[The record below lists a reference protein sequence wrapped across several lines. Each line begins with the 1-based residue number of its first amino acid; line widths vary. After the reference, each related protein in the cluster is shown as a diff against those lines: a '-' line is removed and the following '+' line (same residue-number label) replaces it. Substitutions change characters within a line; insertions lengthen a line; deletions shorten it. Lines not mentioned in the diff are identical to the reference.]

1 MSLSMY
7 QASVPVFA
15 RSLNML
21 SKLLA
26 KAEAHAAANG
36 LKPEDLLEA
45 RLAPDMYALTRQ
57 IQAACDAAKF
67 GAARPAGITPP
78 SHPDTETTFAE
89 LQARIK
95 AVLDFINGI
104 DETAFMG
111 AETRPVALKTGS
123 GELSFTGQDYLIS
136 FALPNFFF
144 HAVTAYDILRHKG
157 LPLVKRDFL
166 NLG

>member
-26 KAEAHAAANG
+26 KAEAHAAAQG
-36 LKPEDLLEA
+36 MKPQDLLEA

-57 IQAACDAAKF
+57 IQTACDAAKF
-67 GAARPAGITPP
+67 GAARPAGVAPP

-89 LQARIK
+89 LQARIQ

-104 DETAFMG
+104 GEAAFAG
-111 AETRPVALKTGS
+111 AETRPVVVKTAN
-123 GELSFTGQDYLIS
+123 GELNFTGQSYLLT

-157 LPLVKRDFL
+157 LPLAKRDYL
-166 NLG
+166 NIG

>member
-15 RSLNML
+15 RGLSML
-21 SKLLA
+21 SKLLT
-26 KAEAHAAANG
+26 KAEAHAAASG
-36 LKPEDLLEA
+36 LSPADLLEA

-67 GAARPAGITPP
+67 GAARPAGVTPP
-78 SHPDTETTFAE
+78 SHPDTETSFAE

-95 AVLDFINGI
+95 AVSEFVNGI
-104 DETAFMG
+104 GEAAFEG
-111 AETRPVALKTGS
+111 AETRAVALKTGS
-123 GELSFTGQDYLIS
+123 GELSFTGQDYLTG

>member
-67 GAARPAGITPP
+67 GAARPAGVTPP

-111 AETRPVALKTGS
+111 AESRPVALKTGS

>member
-7 QASVPVFA
+7 QASVPVFT

-21 SKLLA
+21 SNLLS
-26 KAEAHAAANG
+26 KAEAHVAANG
-36 LKPEDLLEA
+36 LTPADLLEA
-45 RLAPDMYALTRQ
+45 RLAPDMYTLTRQ
-57 IQAACDAAKF
+57 IQVACDAAKF
-67 GAARPAGITPP
+67 GAARPAGVTPP

-89 LQARIK
+89 LQARIE
-95 AVLDFINGI
+95 AVSAFINGI
-104 DETAFMG
+104 GEAAYDG
-111 AETRPVALKTGS
+111 AETRPVVVKTPNAELKFS
-123 GELSFTGQDYLIS
+123 GQEYLLG

>member
-7 QASVPVFA
+7 QASVPVFT
-15 RSLNML
+15 RMLDML
-21 SKLLA
+21 SKLLS

-45 RLAPDMYALTRQ
+45 RLAPDMYPLTRQ
-57 IQAACDAAKF
+57 IQAAADAAKF
-67 GAARPAGITPP
+67 GAARPAGVTPP

-89 LQARIK
+89 LQARLK
-95 AVLDFINGI
+95 AVREFIAGI
-104 DETAFMG
+104 GEAAFEG
-111 AETRPVALKTGS
+111 AETRPVTLKTGS
-123 GELSFTGQDYLIS
+123 GELNFTGQDYLVG

-157 LPLVKRDFL
+157 LPLVKRDYL

>member
-1 MSLSMY
+1 MSLSLY
-7 QASVPVFA
+7 QASVPVFG
-15 RSLNML
+15 RTLGML
-21 SKLLA
+21 STLLT
-26 KAEAHAAANG
+26 KAEAYAAASG
-36 LKPEDLLEA
+36 MKPEELLEA

-67 GAARPAGITPP
+67 GAARPAGVTAP

-89 LQARIK
+89 LQTRIR

-104 DETAFMG
+104 GETAYDG
-111 AETRPVALKTGS
+111 AETRAVAIKTGS
-123 GELSFTGQDYLIS
+123 GELNFTGQSYLLT

-157 LPLVKRDFL
+157 MPLAKRDYL

>member
-15 RSLNML
+15 RGLSML
-21 SKLLA
+21 SKLLT
-26 KAEAHAAANG
+26 KAEAHVAANG
-36 LKPEDLLEA
+36 LSPADLLEA

-67 GAARPAGITPP
+67 GAARPAGVTPP
-78 SHPDTETTFAE
+78 SHPDTETSFAE

-104 DETAFMG
+104 GEAAFEG
-111 AETRPVALKTGS
+111 AETRAVALKTGS
-123 GELSFTGQDYLIS
+123 GELSFTGQDYLTG

-144 HAVTAYDILRHKG
+144 HAVTTYDILRHKG

>member
-7 QASVPVFA
+7 QASVPAFI

-21 SKLLA
+21 SKLLG

-67 GAARPAGITPP
+67 GVARPAGVTPP
-78 SHPDTETTFAE
+78 SHPDTETSFAE

-95 AVLDFINGI
+95 AVLDFINGVG
-104 DETAFMG
+104 EAAFEG
-111 AETRPVALKTGS
+111 AETRAVTLKTGS
-123 GELSFTGQDYLIS
+123 GELNFSGQDYLLG
-136 FALPNFFF
+136 FALPNFYF

>member
-7 QASVPVFA
+7 QASVPAFT

-21 SKLLA
+21 SKLLT
-26 KAEAHAAANG
+26 KAEAHVAAHG
-36 LKPEDLLEA
+36 LAPADLLEA
-45 RLAPDMYALTRQ
+45 RLAPDMYHLTRQ
-57 IQAACDAAKF
+57 IQAAADAAKF
-67 GAARPAGITPP
+67 GAARPAGVTPP

-89 LQARIK
+89 LQARLTS
-95 AVLDFINGI
+95 VSEFINGI
-104 DETAFMG
+104 GEAAFEG
-111 AETRPVALKTGS
+111 AETRPVTLKTGS
-123 GELSFTGQDYLIS
+123 GELSFTGQDYLLN
-136 FALPNFFF
+136 FALPNFYF

>member
-15 RSLNML
+15 RGLSML
-21 SKLLA
+21 SKLLT

-36 LKPEDLLEA
+36 LSPADLLEA

-67 GAARPAGITPP
+67 GAARPAGVTPP
-78 SHPDTETTFAE
+78 SHPDTETSFAE

-104 DETAFMG
+104 GEAAFEG
-111 AETRPVALKTGS
+111 AETRAVALKTGS
-123 GELSFTGQDYLIS
+123 GELSFTGQDYLTG

>member
-7 QASVPVFA
+7 QASVPVFT
-15 RSLNML
+15 RMLDML
-21 SKLLA
+21 SKLLT
-26 KAEAHAAANG
+26 KAEAHAAAHG
-36 LKPEDLLEA
+36 MKPEDLLEA
-45 RLAPDMYALTRQ
+45 RLAPDMYPLTRQ
-57 IQAACDAAKF
+57 IQVACDAAKF
-67 GAARPAGITPP
+67 GVARPAGVAPP

-95 AVLDFINGI
+95 SVQDFIGGI
-104 DETAFMG
+104 GEAAFEG
-111 AETRPVALKTGS
+111 AETRPVVVKTPNA
-123 GELSFTGQDYLIS
+123 ELNFTGQDYLLG

-157 LPLVKRDFL
+157 LPLVKRDYL

>member
-7 QASVPVFA
+7 QASVPVFT
-15 RSLNML
+15 RSLKML
-21 SKLLA
+21 SNLLT

-36 LKPEDLLEA
+36 LQPADLLEA
-45 RLAPDMYALTRQ
+45 RLAPDMYHLTRQ
-57 IQAACDAAKF
+57 IQAAADAAKF
-67 GAARPAGITPP
+67 GAARPAGVTPP
-78 SHPDTETTFAE
+78 SHPDTETSFAE

-95 AVLDFINGI
+95 AVSDFINGI
-104 DETAFMG
+104 GEAAFAG
-111 AETRPVALKTGS
+111 SETREVALKTGS
-123 GELSFTGQDYLIS
+123 GELKFNGQDYLLS

-144 HAVTAYDILRHKG
+144 HAITAYDILRHKG

>member
-7 QASVPVFA
+7 QASVPAFT

-21 SKLLA
+21 SKLLE

-36 LKPEDLLEA
+36 LKPEELLEA
-45 RLAPDMYALTRQ
+45 RLAPDMYPLTRQ

-67 GAARPAGITPP
+67 GAARPAGVTPP

-95 AVLDFINGI
+95 AVSDFISGI
-104 DETAFMG
+104 GEAAFAG
-111 AETRPVALKTGS
+111 AETRAVTLKTGS
-123 GELSFTGQDYLIS
+123 GELGFTGQDYLLN
-136 FALPNFFF
+136 FALPNFYF

>member
-21 SKLLA
+21 SKLLT

-67 GAARPAGITPP
+67 GAARPAGVTPP

-95 AVLDFINGI
+95 AVLDFINSI

-111 AETRPVALKTGS
+111 AESRPVALKTGS

>member
-15 RSLNML
+15 RGLSML
-21 SKLLA
+21 SKLLT

-36 LKPEDLLEA
+36 LSPADLLEA

-67 GAARPAGITPP
+67 GAARPAGVTPP
-78 SHPDTETTFAE
+78 SHPDTETSFAE

-104 DETAFMG
+104 GEAAFEG
-111 AETRPVALKTGS
+111 AETRAVALKTGS
-123 GELSFTGQDYLIS
+123 GELSFTGQDYLVS

-144 HAVTAYDILRHKG
+144 HAVTAYDILRHRG

>member
-15 RSLNML
+15 RGLNML
-21 SKLLA
+21 SKLLT

-36 LKPEDLLEA
+36 LTPADLLEA

-67 GAARPAGITPP
+67 GAARPAGVTPP

-104 DETAFMG
+104 GEAAYEG
-111 AETRPVALKTGS
+111 AETRSVTLKTGS
-123 GELSFTGQDYLIS
+123 GELSFTGQDYLVS

-144 HAVTAYDILRHKG
+144 HAVTAYDILRHRG
-157 LPLVKRDFL
+157 LPLVKKDFL

>member
-7 QASVPVFA
+7 QASVPVFT

-67 GAARPAGITPP
+67 GTARPAGVTPP

-89 LQARIK
+89 LQARIRS
-95 AVLDFINGI
+95 VLDFIGGVG
-104 DETAFMG
+104 EAAFEG
-111 AETRPVALKTGS
+111 AETRPVSLKTGS
-123 GELSFTGQDYLIS
+123 GELSFTGQDYLLG

-157 LPLVKRDFL
+157 LPLVKRDYL

>member
-15 RSLNML
+15 RGLSML
-21 SKLLA
+21 SKLLT

-36 LKPEDLLEA
+36 LSPADLLDA

-57 IQAACDAAKF
+57 IQAAADAAKF
-67 GAARPAGITPP
+67 GVARPAGVTPP
-78 SHPDTETTFAE
+78 SHPDTETSFAE
-89 LQARIK
+89 LQARLK
-95 AVLDFINGI
+95 AVLDFIHGVG
-104 DETAFMG
+104 EAAFEG
-111 AETRPVALKTGS
+111 AETRAVALKTGS
-123 GELSFTGQDYLIS
+123 GELSFTGQDYLTG

-157 LPLVKRDFL
+157 LPLVKRDYL

>member
-7 QASVPVFA
+7 QASVPVFT
-15 RSLNML
+15 RSLKML
-21 SKLLA
+21 SNLLT
-26 KAEAHAAANG
+26 KAEAHAKANG

-45 RLAPDMYALTRQ
+45 RLAPDMYHLTRQ
-57 IQAACDAAKF
+57 IQAAADAAKF
-67 GAARPAGITPP
+67 GTARPSGVAPP

-95 AVLDFINGI
+95 AVLDFIGDI
-104 DETAFMG
+104 DAAAFEG
-111 AETRPVALKTGS
+111 SETREVTLKTGS
-123 GELSFTGQDYLIS
+123 GELKFSGQDYLLS

-157 LPLVKRDFL
+157 LPLVKRDYL

>member
-7 QASVPVFA
+7 QASVPAFT

-21 SKLLA
+21 SKLLT

-36 LKPEDLLEA
+36 LTPADLLEA
-45 RLAPDMYALTRQ
+45 RLAPDMYHLTRQ
-57 IQAACDAAKF
+57 IQAAADAAKF
-67 GAARPAGITPP
+67 GAARPAGVTPP

-89 LQARIK
+89 LQARLTS
-95 AVLDFINGI
+95 VSEFINSI
-104 DETAFMG
+104 DEAAFEG
-111 AETRPVALKTGS
+111 AETRPVTLKTGN
-123 GELSFTGQDYLIS
+123 GELSFSGQDYLLN
-136 FALPNFFF
+136 FALPNFYF

>member
-7 QASVPVFA
+7 QASVPVFT
-15 RSLNML
+15 RMLDML
-21 SKLLA
+21 SKLLT

-36 LKPEDLLEA
+36 MKPEDLLEA
-45 RLAPDMYALTRQ
+45 RLAPDMYPLTRQ
-57 IQAACDAAKF
+57 IQAAADAAKF

-89 LQARIK
+89 LQARLK
-95 AVLDFINGI
+95 AVREFIEGI
-104 DETAFMG
+104 GEAAFDG
-111 AETRPVALKTGS
+111 AETRPVTLKTGS
-123 GELSFTGQDYLIS
+123 GELNFTGQDYLVG
-136 FALPNFFF
+136 FALPNFYF

-157 LPLVKRDFL
+157 LPLVKRDYL

>member
-15 RSLNML
+15 RMLDML
-21 SKLLA
+21 SKLLT
-26 KAEAHAAANG
+26 KAEAHAAAHG
-36 LKPEDLLEA
+36 MTPADLLEA
-45 RLAPDMYALTRQ
+45 RLAPDMYPLTRQ

-67 GAARPAGITPP
+67 GAARPAGVTPP
-78 SHPDTETTFAE
+78 SHPDTETSFAE

-95 AVLDFINGI
+95 AVQDFISGI
-104 DETAFMG
+104 GEAAFAG
-111 AETRPVALKTGS
+111 AETRSVALKTGS
-123 GELSFTGQDYLIS
+123 GELSFTGQDYLLS
-136 FALPNFFF
+136 FALPNFYF

-157 LPLVKRDFL
+157 LPLVKRDYL